1 VLLGLGFMLSP
12 VVAALGVGFLGLEFS
27 KSFPVTV
34 KLAHAA
40 VGTVLGWLSARWL
53 GFEASPVCDVVEVCL
68 EEPLAQARF
77 RTTNALKSTPVT
89 VVCVENLWV

>member
-1 VLLGLGFMLSP
+1 MPATQSVPRERVLLGLGFMLSP
-12 VVAALGVGFLGLEFS
+12 VVSALGVGFLGLEFS

-53 GFEASPVCDVVEVCL
+53 GFEASLVCDVVEVCFAGNYQHKRDF
-68 EEPLAQARF
+68 AQQ
-77 RTTNALKSTPVT
+77 AL
-89 VVCVENLWV
+89 